1 MGSEKTVSLESINV
15 AVVQLTCTENTQD
28 NMKKVLRLSKQA
40 IAAGAKLI
48 TLPENYGFLGG
59 EEEKLAYAQ
68 DIDDGPFI
76 EPLRR
81 LAQEHQVGI
90 LAGGLPEKTN
100 TKDKVFNTAVFI
112 AEDGSTLAAYRKIH
126 LFDIDLNEA
135 SFKESSHVTPGD
147 QTVVATFH
155 GWKIGMSICYD
166 LRFPELYRKL
176 VQEGAQILCI
186 PAAFTLHTGKDHWQP
201 LIQCRAIENQAYVAA
216 PAQFGRHSAKRA
228 SWGKSMLVDPWG
240 SIIGQAKEAEGFAL
254 ASFEKSYLKQVR
266 RGLPALTHR
275 RLN

>member
-1 MGSEKTVSLESINV
+1 MSLESINV
-15 AVVQLTCTENTQD
+15 AVIQLTCTENTQD
-28 NMKKVLRLSKQA
+28 NMEKVLRLSKQA

-59 EEEKLAYAQ
+59 EEEKLAHAQ

-81 LAQEHQVGI
+81 LAQAHQVGI
-90 LAGGLPEKTN
+90 LAGGLPEKTH

-112 AEDGSTLAAYRKIH
+112 AEDGSTLATYRKIH
-126 LFDIDLNEA
+126 LFDIDLREA
-135 SFKESSHVTPGD
+135 SFKESSHVAAGD

-240 SIIGQAKEAEGFAL
+240 TIIGQAKEAEGFAL
-254 ASFEKSYLKQVR
+254 ARFEKSYLDQVR
-266 RGLPALTHR
+266 QGLPALSHR